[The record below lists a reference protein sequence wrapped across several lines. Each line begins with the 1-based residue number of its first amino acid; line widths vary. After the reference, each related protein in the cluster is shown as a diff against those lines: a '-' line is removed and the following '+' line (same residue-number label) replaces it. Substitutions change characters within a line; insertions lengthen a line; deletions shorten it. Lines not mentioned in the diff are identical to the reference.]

1 MMLVIK
7 NVKRFPSN
15 VRRAEMLPEPQKT
28 SANSFQ
34 LHDYTLQTHFNF
46 MTTVDGKIMK

>member
-1 MMLVIK
+1 MMLVVK
-7 NVKRFPSN
+7 NVKMFPSN
-15 VRRAEMLPEPQKT
+15 IRRAEMLPGLQKT

-46 MTTVDGKIMK
+46 MTTVNGKIMK